1 MNVCELKPEKVFKF
15 FELISSV
22 PHGSD
27 NTNQISALCCKFA
40 AERGLDYIQDEVG
53 NVIIRKSA
61 TPGYETHQ
69 TVILQGH
76 MDMVA
81 VKTPESDIDLER
93 DGLRL
98 KTDGEYIWADGTSL
112 GADDGI
118 AVAMIMALMDSDDI
132 PHPPIEAIITINEE
146 TGMDGAVFLDT
157 SVLKGR
163 RMINIDSEDEGIIT
177 VGCAGGARVYGQ
189 FDLKRTEGE
198 YLTAKLTVSGLTGGH
213 SGSEIQKGR
222 ANSNKLM
229 GELLHELCAL
239 QNVHLVSLDG
249 GEKDNAIANHSEAVI
264 AFPTDEAEL
273 VRHIAEAQGEL
284 IKLRIA
290 STDPNAYVSFEILGS
305 GVISVA
311 DDESAA
317 SVISAMCRVPDGV
330 QTMSAD
336 IEGLVETSLNFGVL
350 STEGDTVSMTFC
362 LRSSVKLEKEGLI
375 KLVSDVIVDCGGTA
389 DCGSEYPAWE
399 YRKDSPLRDAV
410 VNAFSAQYG
419 RAPVINVIHAG
430 LECGL
435 FSSKIDGL
443 DCVSIGPDIHDIH
456 TVNEKLDIAST
467 ARTWTLLLN
476 ILKDL

>member
-27 NTNQISALCCKFA
+27 NTDQISALCCKFA

-53 NVIIRKSA
+53 NVIIRKSP

-69 TVILQGH
+69 AVILQGH

-98 KTDGEYIWADGTSL
+98 KTDGEYLWADGTSL

-189 FDLKRTEGE
+189 FELKRTEGE

-264 AFPTDEAEL
+264 AFPADEAEL

-290 STDPNAYVSFEILGS
+290 NTDPNAYVSFEILGS

-336 IEGLVETSLNFGVL
+336 IEGLVETS
-350 STEGDTVSMTFC
+350 
-362 LRSSVKLEKEGLI
+362 
-375 KLVSDVIVDCGGTA
+375 
-389 DCGSEYPAWE
+389 
-399 YRKDSPLRDAV
+399 
-410 VNAFSAQYG
+410 
-419 RAPVINVIHAG
+419 
-430 LECGL
+430 
-435 FSSKIDGL
+435 
-443 DCVSIGPDIHDIH
+443 
-456 TVNEKLDIAST
+456 
-467 ARTWTLLLN
+467 
-476 ILKDL
+476 

>member
-1 MNVCELKPEKVFKF
+1 MDVCELKPERVFGF
-15 FELISSV
+15 FEWISSV

-27 NTNQISALCCKFA
+27 NTDQISELCCKFA
-40 AERGLDYIQDEVG
+40 AERKLDYIQDEVG
-53 NVIIRKSA
+53 NVVIRKPA
-61 TPGYETHQ
+61 TPGYETHPA
-69 TVILQGH
+69 VILQGH

-98 KTDGEYIWADGTSL
+98 KTDGEYLWADGTSL

-146 TGMDGAVFLDT
+146 TGMDGAVHLDT
-157 SVLKGR
+157 SVIKGR
-163 RMINIDSEDEGIIT
+163 RMINVDSEDEGIIT

-189 FDLKRTEGE
+189 F
-198 YLTAKLTVSGLTGGH
+198 KLEPCDTRCNGARITVGGLTGGH
-213 SGSEIQKGR
+213 SGSEIQRGR
-222 ANSNKLM
+222 GNSNKLM
-229 GELLHELCAL
+229 GELLSELL
-239 QNVHLVSLDG
+239 SLHNVHLVSING
-249 GEKDNAIANHSEAVI
+249 GEKDNAIANHTEAVI
-264 AFPTDEAEL
+264 AFPKEEEEL
-273 VRHIAEAQGEL
+273 VRRIAEAQGEL

-290 STDPNAYVSFEILGS
+290 GTDPGAFVSFESLGS
-305 GVISVA
+305 DTFAVA
-311 DDESAA
+311 DDEAA
-317 SVISAMCRVPDGV
+317 RSVISAMCRIPDGV

-336 IEGLVETSLNFGVL
+336 IEGLVETSLNFGVI
-350 STEGDTVSMTFC
+350 STEADTVGMTFC
-362 LRSSVKLEKEGLI
+362 LRSSVRLEKEALI
-375 KLVSDVIVDCGGTA
+375 KLVSDIIVDCGGDA

-410 VNAFSAQYG
+410 VSAFCAQYG
-419 RAPVINVIHAG
+419 KQPEITVIHAG

-435 FSSKIDGL
+435 FSAKLDGL

-467 ARTWTLLLN
+467 DRTWMLLQN
-476 ILKDL
+476 ILKTL

>member
-27 NTNQISALCCKFA
+27 KTDQISALCCKFA
-40 AERGLDYIQDEVG
+40 AERGLEYIQDEVG

-81 VKTPESDIDLER
+81 VKTPKSDIDLER

-98 KTDGEYIWADGTSL
+98 KTDGEYLWADGTSL

-189 FDLKRTEGE
+189 FELKRTEGE

-229 GELLHELCAL
+229 G
-239 QNVHLVSLDG
+239 
-249 GEKDNAIANHSEAVI
+249 
-264 AFPTDEAEL
+264 
-273 VRHIAEAQGEL
+273 
-284 IKLRIA
+284 
-290 STDPNAYVSFEILGS
+290 
-305 GVISVA
+305 
-311 DDESAA
+311 
-317 SVISAMCRVPDGV
+317 
-330 QTMSAD
+330 
-336 IEGLVETSLNFGVL
+336 
-350 STEGDTVSMTFC
+350 
-362 LRSSVKLEKEGLI
+362 
-375 KLVSDVIVDCGGTA
+375 
-389 DCGSEYPAWE
+389 
-399 YRKDSPLRDAV
+399 
-410 VNAFSAQYG
+410 
-419 RAPVINVIHAG
+419 
-430 LECGL
+430 
-435 FSSKIDGL
+435 
-443 DCVSIGPDIHDIH
+443 
-456 TVNEKLDIAST
+456 
-467 ARTWTLLLN
+467 
-476 ILKDL
+476 

>member
-69 TVILQGH
+69 AVILQGH

-98 KTDGEYIWADGTSL
+98 KTDGEYLWADGTSL

-189 FDLKRTEGE
+189 FELKRTDGK

-264 AFPTDEAEL
+264 AFPADEAEL

-350 STEGDTVSMTFC
+350 STEGNTVSMTFC

-389 DCGSEYPAWE
+389 DCSSEYPAWE
-399 YRKDSPLRDAV
+399 YRKDSPLRDAA

>member
-81 VKTPESDIDLER
+81 VKTPEFNIDLER

-189 FDLKRTEGE
+189 FELKRTEGE

-273 VRHIAEAQGEL
+273 VRHIAEAHGEL

-350 STEGDTVSMTFC
+350 NTEGDTVSMTFC

-399 YRKDSPLRDAV
+399 YRKDSLRYVMRSSTPFPLSMAER
-410 VNAFSAQYG
+410 
-419 RAPVINVIHAG
+419 P
-430 LECGL
+430 
-435 FSSKIDGL
+435 
-443 DCVSIGPDIHDIH
+443 
-456 TVNEKLDIAST
+456 
-467 ARTWTLLLN
+467 
-476 ILKDL
+476 